1 MRLDLFLKLS
11 RLVIR
16 RTVAAEICR
25 AGAVLIND
33 LPAKAGREVK
43 IGDTLTLK
51 KRGQKLH
58 VRIALLPT
66 GNVSKAIA
74 PTLYEILSSTPYNE
88 LDELLTI
95 DADSSDGLLG
105 KDED

>member
-25 AGAVLIND
+25 AGAILVND
-33 LPAKAGREVK
+33 LPAKAGREIKV
-43 IGDTLTLK
+43 GDKLTLRR
-51 KRGQKLH
+51 RGQKLS
-58 VRIALLPT
+58 VRVALIPT

-74 PTLYEILSSTPYNE
+74 PTLYEILSSEPFNE
-88 LDELLTI
+88 IDNILTV
-95 DADSSDGLLG
+95 DADSPDN
-105 KDED
+105 KTD

>member
-1 MRLDLFLKLS
+1 MFLKLS
-11 RLVIR
+11 RLVVR
-16 RTVAAEICR
+16 RTVGAEICR
-25 AGAVLIND
+25 AGAVLINGI
-33 LPAKAGREVK
+33 PAKAGREVK

-58 VRIALLPT
+58 VRIATLPT

-74 PTLYEILSSTPYNE
+74 LTLYEILSSTPYNE
-88 LDELLTI
+88 LDELLTV
-95 DADSSDGLLG
+95 DADSLGGSSD

>member
-33 LPAKAGREVK
+33 MPAKAGREVK

-51 KRGQKLH
+51 KRGQKLK

-74 PTLYEILSSTPYNE
+74 PTLYEILSTSPINE
-88 LDELLTI
+88 MDELLSI
-95 DADSSDGLLG
+95 DADSSDGS
-105 KDED
+105 KSED

>member
-25 AGAVLIND
+25 AGAILINSV
-33 LPAKAGREVK
+33 PAKASREVK

-58 VRIALLPT
+58 VRVATLPT

-74 PTLYEILSSTPYNE
+74 LTLYEILSSTPYNE

-95 DADSSDGLLG
+95 DADSLDGSLD
-105 KDED
+105 KD